1 MIQFTHSKKK
11 IDPNNKTMFVQLDF
25 KGEVKTPVDAM
36 TLFADWFCREVR
48 AMGYDPTKIIEQIDG
63 LAQGGVDA

>member
-1 MIQFTHSKKK
+1 MIQYTAVKKK
-11 IDPNNKTMFVQLDF
+11 IDPSNKTMFVQLDF

-48 AMGYDPTKIIEQIDG
+48 SMGFDPTKIIEQIDG
-63 LAQGGVDA
+63 LGQNGHDA